1 MATIKYKIGQ
11 ERDIVREKDQ
21 YEDSIFKEQYDNA
34 LRLTSLLMDDISNER
49 PKIVSF
55 CGDRGDGKTSC
66 MMSVIDLLE
75 KKSDKTSVQSQYITS
90 RGESRLKKTKFTAL
104 DPIDPSFFDDS
115 HNVIELVVG
124 QMYGKFLKKED
135 SGEQYKLRNDLLNAF
150 QNVKRYLCVL
160 HDKNLDAISSIHELD
175 ILSSTIALRSQ
186 LEKLVSLYL
195 KYVEQDVLII
205 PVDDIDLDFTQ
216 AYLMCE
222 HIRKYLSIQ
231 NCIVF
236 MAVKIDQLQSI
247 VAKTFSLKMEGG
259 CTKAISINAVG
270 NNDEYDVM
278 AEKYI
283 MKLLPTS
290 TRVFMPKVYTFI
302 NSKIEIWDGD
312 KQIMSAREL
321 KEAVVQ
327 LIFRTTRFLFYN
339 QLGSISPIVPNNLR
353 EFFIL
358 IGLLSTM
365 RQVTDSRDKNQK
377 PVLEANK
384 NKFKLYFYSV
394 WKGRF
399 DSEVQKRLDKL
410 VNSDFGTS
418 LNKEVIRIL
427 SVFLNNSLK
436 KDFEGAKPEEFEEG
450 SSSAYYSNETAT
462 RKIMNS
468 LISDDNFGYN
478 VSVGDVFFLLSNLEK
493 ETLSEED
500 YALVFFLKSFY
511 SIKLY
516 EAYDEVTE
524 KEKSIYPIVDKSKT
538 LISVIDHRFD
548 HTNKL
553 QQLLGGSYF
562 TYSDTDLI
570 AVPKKWNSIDLRIIS
585 GKRLH
590 GLLTYIKDNI
600 DANSDREY
608 ETQTESRKKELDRF
622 NLLLQL
628 AEFFMLTIRCAVRQK
643 EFSRNTTI
651 SSMINQLRKNVD
663 PFMYRKF
670 YTNTGYFLFDVMAPF
685 ANIVNPQYAYQRF
698 SIINDGLYA
707 KIRQQNNS
715 LLNQMIRA
723 CGREYI
729 DDADAEWTQ
738 LHRLLSDS
746 VIRNADV
753 LSTVMDK
760 VVLKRSSTHDKA
772 YKTLSKFYQEIKGSS
787 LATHEV
793 EDGADHD
800 EMTFHFLNPM
810 QELLDKVI
818 EHKVENEAD
827 VNPDYKDAVE
837 WFDKI
842 FGPDEKPVI
851 DLKLPTNA
859 EISSF
864 VKGCTNSRTIKTRLL
879 DNIVNIYVRQMID
892 DVFSLDADDN
902 RTYSK
907 VQRDEKLE
915 DLYRRVAELKN
926 SVAEMPTLYQS
937 ASSRQDEDSSGLQNP
952 AEEVSDE
959 DDNDLEDNPP
969 SAEG

>member
-34 LRLTSLLMDDISNER
+34 LRLTSLLMDDIANDR
-49 PKIVSF
+49 PKIISF

-75 KKSDKTSVQSQYITS
+75 KKNEKASIQSQYITS

-124 QMYGKFLKKED
+124 QMYGKFLKRED
-135 SGEQYKLRNDLLNAF
+135 SDDQFQLRNELLNAF

-175 ILSSTIALRSQ
+175 ILSSTIALRRQ
-186 LEKLVSLYL
+186 LETLVTLYL
-195 KYVEQDVLII
+195 KYLEQDVLII
-205 PVDDIDLDFTQ
+205 PIDDIDLDFSQ

-222 HIRKYLSIQ
+222 HIRKYLCIQ

-247 VAKTFSLKMEGG
+247 VAKTFSLKIEGG
-259 CTKAISINAVG
+259 FTKTVNRNAVG

-312 KQIMSAREL
+312 KEIMSAREL

-327 LIFRTTRFLFYN
+327 LIFRTTRYLFYN
-339 QLGSISPIVPNNLR
+339 QFGNISPIVPNNLR

-365 RQVTDSRDKNQK
+365 KQVKDSRNKNQK
-377 PVLEANK
+377 PILEANK
-384 NKFKLYFYSV
+384 NKLKLYFYSV

-410 VNSDFGTS
+410 VNFDFGTS
-418 LNKEVIRIL
+418 LNKEVISIL
-427 SVFLNNSLK
+427 SDFLHNSLK
-436 KDFEGAKPEEFEEG
+436 KDYEGAKPEEFEKG
-450 SSSAYYSNETAT
+450 SASTYYSNETPT
-462 RKIMNS
+462 GKIINS

-524 KEKSIYPIVDKSKT
+524 KEKSIYPIVDRSET
-538 LISVIDHRFD
+538 LLSVIDHRFD
-548 HTNKL
+548 HTNRL

-562 TYSDTDLI
+562 TYSDKDLI

-585 GKRLH
+585 GKELY

-600 DANSDREY
+600 DANGDREY
-608 ETQTESRKKELDRF
+608 DTQTETRKKELDRF

-670 YTNTGYFLFDVMAPF
+670 YAKTGYFLFDVMAPF

-698 SIINDGLYA
+698 SIISDELYA

-723 CGREYI
+723 CGRVYI
-729 DDADAEWTQ
+729 NDADPEWTQ

-753 LSTVMDK
+753 LSTVMDSII
-760 VVLKRSSTHDKA
+760 LKRSSSHVKA
-772 YKTLSKFYQEIKGSS
+772 YKTLSKFYQEIKGSN

-800 EMTFHFLNPM
+800 EMTFHFLNPIH
-810 QELLDKVI
+810 ELLDKVI
-818 EHKVENEAD
+818 KHKVENESE
-827 VNPDYKDAVE
+827 VNPDYKVAMD

-851 DLKLPTNA
+851 DLKLPTNT
-859 EISSF
+859 EIFSF
-864 VKGCTNSRTIKTRLL
+864 VKGCSKSRTIKTRLL
-879 DNIVNIYVRQMID
+879 DNIKNAYVRQMVD
-892 DVFSLDADDN
+892 DVFGLDADDN
-902 RTYSK
+902 KTYSK
-907 VQRDEKLE
+907 RERDEKLNE
-915 DLYRRVAELKN
+915 LYRRVVELQN
-926 SVAEMPTLYQS
+926 SVAEMPTIYESEL
-937 ASSRQDEDSSGLQNP
+937 RENVEDSSTPQTQ
-952 AEEVSDE
+952 EDIVSHDDVDE
-959 DDNDLEDNPP
+959 LEDSQP
-969 SAEG
+969 SDDE